1 MKPIANLMRHHY
13 GKDETTLGR
22 LYKSRN
28 RYELRYLNGTVIKAG
43 SLPEAV
49 ATHQNAHPFNYLA

>member
-13 GKDETTLGR
+13 GKEETTLGR

-28 RYELRYLNGTVIKAG
+28 RYELRYIDGSVIKTG
-43 SLPEAV
+43 SLPETV
-49 ATHQNAHPFNYLA
+49 QNDTPVDS